1 MHKKDELGDL
11 IEAGAQ
17 EWLIFRRGPT
27 STAIGRMNRFLC
39 WILCS
44 LVAPV
49 AVARGEAQPL
59 LGYDEEAATH
69 QRQLE
74 AAYDELLTADDL
86 RQWMRRLSAK
96 PHHVGSAY
104 GKENAEYLAELFTSW
119 GYDTRIEQYDILM
132 PVPEHRELVLLEPHR
147 FTASLV
153 ERTLTED
160 PSTTARDDLLPPY
173 NAYSVDGDVT
183 AELVFVNYGTPEDFE
198 MLARYG
204 VSVEGKIVIVRYG
217 KTFRGIKPKVA
228 AEHGAIGAILYS
240 DPADDGYARGDVY
253 PKGGFKN
260 DSGVQRGSVMDI
272 TRYAGDP
279 LTPFEPSKK
288 GVARL
293 RREEVD
299 VLAPIPTLPISYAD
313 ALPLLESLEGPVAP
327 GAWRGALPIT
337 YHIGP
342 GPAKVHLTV
351 KFDWQTVPAYNVIA
365 RLQGS
370 TYPDEWI
377 LRGNH
382 HDAWN
387 HGASDPVSG
396 LVVLLAEAK
405 AIARLARDG
414 RQPKRTLIFAAWDA
428 EEPGLIGSTEWVE
441 DHRDELEEHGVVYIN
456 TDSNGRG
463 FLGLGGSPTLQM
475 LYNGVMADVTDPET
489 GLSVGDRKRARML
502 STGNDK
508 TRKEAERE
516 NLRLHPLGSGSD
528 YTPFLQHLGL
538 ASSNSGFGGE
548 GGGGSYHTL
557 YDTYE
562 HYTRFHDP
570 EFAYGVTLAKVNGR
584 VLLRLANAD
593 VLPFEFKAFAGDM
606 GKAVE
611 ELEKFADDMRT
622 ETERINGLLDDGR
635 YAAALDPTQP
645 LQPPLKKAVVP
656 HFNFAPLHNALE
668 SLDGSAAAFETARDA
683 ATPSGDS
690 LRQLNKLLYTSER
703 LLTREHGLPGRPWYR
718 HHIYAP
724 GFYTGYGAKTFPG
737 VREAIEQRRF
747 DEVDGQIVIV
757 AEILESFAARLEAAR
772 ALLPTPDG
780 ED

>member
-1 MHKKDELGDL
+1 MHRKDELGVL
-11 IEAGAQ
+11 SING
-17 EWLIFRRGPT
+17 
-27 STAIGRMNRFLC
+27 IGRMNRSRC
-39 WILCS
+39 WILFF
-44 LVAPV
+44 LLAPV
-49 AVARGEAQPL
+49 AVAPKDAQPM
-59 LGYDEEAATH
+59 LGYDEEAVIG

-74 AAYDELLTADDL
+74 NAFDELLAADDL
-86 RQWMRRLSAK
+86 RQWMRRLSAR

-104 GKENAEYLAELFTSW
+104 GKQNAEYLAELFTSW
-119 GYDTRIEQYDILM
+119 GYETEIERYDILL
-132 PVPEHRELVLLEPHR
+132 PVPERRQLELVEPR
-147 FTASLV
+147 KFTASLA
-153 ERTLTED
+153 ERTLSED
-160 PSTTARDDLLPPY
+160 PSTAVRDDLLPPY

-183 AELVFVNYGTPEDFE
+183 AELVFVNYATPEDFE

-204 VSVEGKIVIVRYG
+204 ISVEGKIVIARYG
-217 KTFRGIKPKVA
+217 RTFRGIKPKVA
-228 AEHGAIGAILYS
+228 AEHGAIGTILYS
-240 DPADDGYARGDVY
+240 DPANDGYAKGDVY

-279 LTPFEPSKK
+279 LTPYEPSKE

-293 RREEVD
+293 QRD
-299 VLAPIPTLPISYAD
+299 ATGVLAPIPTLPISYAD
-313 ALPLLESLEGPVAP
+313 ARPLLESLEGPVVP
-327 GAWRGALPIT
+327 SAWRGALPIT

-342 GPAKVHLTV
+342 GPAKVHLAV
-351 KFDWQTVPAYNVIA
+351 KFDWRTVPAYNVIA

-370 TYPDEWI
+370 EYPDEWI

-387 HGASDPVSG
+387 HGAYDPISG
-396 LVVLLAEAK
+396 LITLLAEAK
-405 AIARLARDG
+405 AIGQLARDG
-414 RQPKRTLIFAAWDA
+414 QQPKRTLVFAAWDA
-428 EEPGLIGSTEWVE
+428 EEQGLIGSTEWAE
-441 DHRDELEEHGVVYIN
+441 DHREDLDEHGVVYIN

-463 FLGLGGSPTLQM
+463 FLGLGGTPTLEV
-475 LYNGVMADVTDPET
+475 LYNSVMADVTDPET
-489 GLSVGDRKRARML
+489 GLSVGERQRARML

-508 TRKEAERE
+508 ARKEAARK

-593 VLPFEFKAFAGDM
+593 VLPFEFKAFAEDM

-611 ELEKFADDMRT
+611 ELEKLADDMRT
-622 ETERINGLLDDGR
+622 ETERVNGLLDDGR

-645 LQPPLKKAVVP
+645 LQPPLKKELVP
-656 HFNFAPLHNALE
+656 HFNFAPLQNAVGSLE
-668 SLDGSAAAFETARDA
+668 GSADAFEMAREGE
-683 ATPSGDS
+683 TPSGDN
-690 LRQLNKLLYTSER
+690 LRQLNKLVYTSER

-747 DEVDGQIVIV
+747 HEVDEQIVIV
-757 AEILESFAARLEAAR
+757 AGILESFAARLDEAA
-772 ALLPTPDG
+772 ALLPD
-780 ED
+780 